1 MIGII
6 IPTFREKEN
15 ILKLSKKLI
24 RLHPNCQIFIVDDTK
39 EYNLKN
45 HFKDKK
51 KITYIYRKNKKGRGS
66 AVITGFKKA
75 YLINKIKIFVEMD
88 ADFSHKPE
96 ELKSNIKKFKRMNL
110 DLLIAS
116 RYLKN
121 SKIYNWSIQRRIFSF
136 MANVLAE
143 ILLNV
148 GVSDYTNGYRIY
160 SKRAL
165 KIVISKCGKIGDGFI
180 VLSEFLLQLKLH
192 NFKISETSSIFV
204 NRTRG
209 ESSVN
214 LGLILQSLI
223 GLLKLYFIKL
233 KASNN
238 EKKKL

>member
-24 RLHPNCQIFIVDDTK
+24 RLHPNCKIFIVDDTK
-39 EYNLKN
+39 EYNLEKYFVN
-45 HFKDKK
+45 KK
-51 KITYIYRKNKKGRGS
+51 KIIYIYRKNKKGRGS
-66 AVITGFKKA
+66 AVIEGFKKA
-75 YLINKIKIFVEMD
+75 FSIKKIKIFVEMD

-96 ELKSNIKKFKRMNL
+96 ELKNNIIKFKKMNL

-121 SKIYNWSIQRRIFSF
+121 SKIYNWSIQRRVFSF
-136 MANVLAE
+136 MANFLAK

-160 SKRAL
+160 SRRAL
-165 KIVISKCGKIGDGFI
+165 KVVISKCGKIGDGFI

-192 NFKISETSSIFV
+192 NFKISETSSIFI

-214 LGLILQSLI
+214 LRLILQSLF
-223 GLLKLYFIKL
+223 GLLKLYLVKL
-233 KASNN
+233 NSKNQF
-238 EKKKL
+238 

>member
-6 IPTFREKEN
+6 IPTYNEKEN
-15 ILKLSKKLI
+15 IFKLSKRLIKLY
-24 RLHPNCQIFIVDDTK
+24 PNSKIFIIDDTK
-39 EYNLKN
+39 NYNLNDYFKKN
-45 HFKDKK
+45 K

-66 AVITGFKKA
+66 AVIEGFKKA
-75 YLINKIKIFVEMD
+75 FSIKKIKIFVEMD

-96 ELKSNIKKFKRMNL
+96 ELKNNIIKFKKMNL

-121 SKIYNWSIQRRIFSF
+121 SKIYNWSIQRRVFSF
-136 MANVLAE
+136 LANFLAK

-160 SKRAL
+160 SRRAL
-165 KIVISKCGKIGDGFI
+165 KVVISKCGKIGDGFI

-192 NFKISETSSIFV
+192 NFKISETSSIFI

-214 LGLILQSLI
+214 LRLILQSLF
-223 GLLKLYFIKL
+223 GLLKLYLVKL
-233 KASNN
+233 NSKN
-238 EKKKL
+238 

>member
-24 RLHPNCQIFIVDDTK
+24 RLHPNCKIFIVDDTK
-39 EYNLKN
+39 EYNLEN
-45 HFKDKK
+45 YFVNKK
-51 KITYIYRKNKKGRGS
+51 KIIYIYRKNKKGRGS
-66 AVITGFKKA
+66 AVIEGFKKA
-75 YLINKIKIFVEMD
+75 FSIKKIKIFVEMD

-96 ELKSNIKKFKRMNL
+96 ELKNNIIKFKKMNL

-121 SKIYNWSIQRRIFSF
+121 SKIYNWSIQRRVFSF
-136 MANVLAE
+136 LANFLAK

-160 SKRAL
+160 SRRAL
-165 KIVISKCGKIGDGFI
+165 KVVISKCGKIGDGFI

-192 NFKISETSSIFV
+192 NFKISETSSIFI

-214 LGLILQSLI
+214 LRLILQSLF
-223 GLLKLYFIKL
+223 GLLKLYLVKL
-233 KASNN
+233 NSKNQF
-238 EKKKL
+238 

>member
-24 RLHPNCQIFIVDDTK
+24 RLHPNCKIFIVDDTK
-39 EYNLKN
+39 EYNLEKYFVN
-45 HFKDKK
+45 KK
-51 KITYIYRKNKKGRGS
+51 KIIYIYRKNKKGRGS
-66 AVITGFKKA
+66 AVIEGFKKA
-75 YLINKIKIFVEMD
+75 FSIKKIKIFVEMD

-96 ELKSNIKKFKRMNL
+96 ELKNNIIKFKKMNL

-121 SKIYNWSIQRRIFSF
+121 SKIYNWSIQRRVFSF
-136 MANVLAE
+136 LANFLAK

-160 SKRAL
+160 SRRAL
-165 KIVISKCGKIGDGFI
+165 KVVISKCGKIGDGFI

-192 NFKISETSSIFV
+192 NFKISETSSIFI

-214 LGLILQSLI
+214 LRLILQSLF
-223 GLLKLYFIKL
+223 GLLKLYLVKL
-233 KASNN
+233 NSKN
-238 EKKKL
+238 

>member
-1 MIGII
+1 MI
-6 IPTFREKEN
+6 E
-15 ILKLSKKLI
+15 
-24 RLHPNCQIFIVDDTK
+24 
-39 EYNLKN
+39 
-45 HFKDKK
+45 
-51 KITYIYRKNKKGRGS
+51 
-66 AVITGFKKA
+66 GFKKA
-75 YLINKIKIFVEMD
+75 FSIKKIKIFVEMD

-96 ELKSNIKKFKRMNL
+96 ELKNNIIKFKKMNL

-136 MANVLAE
+136 MANFLAK

-160 SKRAL
+160 SRRAL
-165 KIVISKCGKIGDGFI
+165 KVVISKCGKIGDGFI

-192 NFKISETSSIFV
+192 NFKISETSSIFI

-214 LGLILQSLI
+214 LRLILQSLF
-223 GLLKLYFIKL
+223 GLLKLYLVKL
-233 KASNN
+233 NSKN
-238 EKKKL
+238 

>member
-24 RLHPNCQIFIVDDTK
+24 RLHPNCKIFIVDDTK
-39 EYNLKN
+39 EYNLEKYFVN
-45 HFKDKK
+45 KK
-51 KITYIYRKNKKGRGS
+51 KIIYIYKKNKKGRGS
-66 AVITGFKKA
+66 AVIEGFKKA
-75 YLINKIKIFVEMD
+75 FSIKKIKIFVEMD

-96 ELKSNIKKFKRMNL
+96 ELKNNIIKFKKMNL

-136 MANVLAE
+136 LANFLAK

-160 SKRAL
+160 SRRAL
-165 KIVISKCGKIGDGFI
+165 KVVISKCGKIGDGFI

-192 NFKISETSSIFV
+192 NFKISETSSIFI

-214 LGLILQSLI
+214 LRLILQSLY
-223 GLLKLYFIKL
+223 GLLKLYLVKL
-233 KASNN
+233 NSKN
-238 EKKKL
+238 

>member
-15 ILKLSKKLI
+15 ILKLSEKLI
-24 RLHPNCQIFIVDDTK
+24 RLHPNCKIFIVDDTK
-39 EYNLKN
+39 EYNLEKYFVN
-45 HFKDKK
+45 KK
-51 KITYIYRKNKKGRGS
+51 KIIYMYRKNKKGRGS
-66 AVITGFKKA
+66 AVIEGFKKA
-75 YLINKIKIFVEMD
+75 FSIKKIKIFVEMD

-96 ELKSNIKKFKRMNL
+96 ELKNNIIKFKKMNL

-136 MANVLAE
+136 LANFLAK

-160 SKRAL
+160 SRRAL
-165 KIVISKCGKIGDGFI
+165 KVVISKCGKIGDGFI

-192 NFKISETSSIFV
+192 NFKISETSSIFI

-214 LGLILQSLI
+214 LRLILQSLF
-223 GLLKLYFIKL
+223 GLLKLYLVKL
-233 KASNN
+233 NSKN
-238 EKKKL
+238 

>member
-24 RLHPNCQIFIVDDTK
+24 RLHPNCKIFIVDDTK
-39 EYNLKN
+39 EYNLEKYFVN
-45 HFKDKK
+45 KK
-51 KITYIYRKNKKGRGS
+51 KIIYIYRKNKKGRGS
-66 AVITGFKKA
+66 AVIEGFKKA
-75 YLINKIKIFVEMD
+75 FSIKKIKIFVEMD

-96 ELKSNIKKFKRMNL
+96 ELKNNIIKFKKMNL

-121 SKIYNWSIQRRIFSF
+121 SKIYNWSIQRRVFSF
-136 MANVLAE
+136 MANFLAK

-160 SKRAL
+160 SRRAL
-165 KIVISKCGKIGDGFI
+165 KVVISKCGKIGDGFI

-192 NFKISETSSIFV
+192 NFKISETSSIFI

-214 LGLILQSLI
+214 LRLILQSLF
-223 GLLKLYFIKL
+223 GLLKLYLVKL
-233 KASNN
+233 NSKN
-238 EKKKL
+238 

>member
-24 RLHPNCQIFIVDDTK
+24 RLHPNCKIFIVDDTK
-39 EYNLKN
+39 EYNLEKYFVN
-45 HFKDKK
+45 KK
-51 KITYIYRKNKKGRGS
+51 KIIYIYRKNKKGRGS
-66 AVITGFKKA
+66 AVIEGFKKA
-75 YLINKIKIFVEMD
+75 FSIKKIKIFVEMD

-96 ELKSNIKKFKRMNL
+96 ELKNNIIKFKKMNL

-136 MANVLAE
+136 MANFLAK

-160 SKRAL
+160 SRRAL
-165 KIVISKCGKIGDGFI
+165 KVVISKCGKIGDGFI

-192 NFKISETSSIFV
+192 NFKISETSSIFI

-214 LGLILQSLI
+214 LRLILQSLF
-223 GLLKLYFIKL
+223 GLLKLYLVKL
-233 KASNN
+233 NSKN
-238 EKKKL
+238 